1 MSLGARIP
9 TGARLMTVSTAET
22 PTIRFGIFEV
32 DRRSGELRRNGVR
45 VKLQEQPF
53 QILLTL
59 LEHPGEV
66 VTREE
71 LRSRL
76 WAEDTYV
83 DFDHSLNAAVRRLR
97 DALADSAENP
107 RFVET
112 VARRG
117 YRFLAPVNGVVTADT
132 SQPVPAI
139 SARRF
144 WIPLTIA
151 VLLAGVVLGL
161 IIARTRRQSGQITSA
176 AIKQRRLTASSE
188 ENPVLGAAIS
198 PDGKYLAF
206 ADKTGVS
213 LRQIDSGETHSLSL
227 PSGFAAIP
235 SGWYPDGTH
244 LVATWV
250 EGPIAPPSLWQ
261 ASIIGGA
268 PRKLIDDGQLPAVS
282 PDGSQIAFVKG
293 PKHAEEIW
301 LMAGDGEN
309 PRQLVVP
316 CHNCTVGVPAWSPDG
331 SKIAYVVSEYTP
343 LWRANTSV
351 VSFNLRTG
359 REETIFSS
367 GGHQAEVGRELELG
381 PALIWTTDNH
391 LVYSVSELA
400 PNQDDSNVWSVPLD
414 PQGHIAGSAVRLTA
428 APNEVSSL
436 SASADG
442 KRIIYTKNYS
452 NLGVYISELNSG
464 GTRLSAPHRLTLDYW
479 RNYAF
484 SWTADSKTV
493 LFASDRD
500 GTFHIFKQRLDQ
512 SAPELLVGGSEETS
526 LPRLAPDNATVV
538 FEIWPRLG
546 APPGSP
552 RRLMRISLAGGPP
565 QQILERSDLGNV
577 QCARA
582 PSTLCLYDLR
592 GPTMVS
598 FFRFDPLTGESEE
611 LPQLRIQDA
620 SSYAYNWTLSPDGKI
635 LATGKGKILQREPSI
650 TFTSVEDGSKR
661 TVTAQAWAGI
671 NSIDFAADGRS
682 VWASAF
688 TNTGK
693 WALLSIDLQG
703 RTRTMLEDA
712 QMAIGWAIPSPDG
725 KHLAMWKAN
734 GGSNVWMLENF

>member
-1 MSLGARIP
+1 VSLGARIP
-9 TGARLMTVSTAET
+9 TGARFMTVSGAET

-45 VKLQEQPF
+45 VKLQEQPL

-117 YRFLAPVNGVVTADT
+117 YRFLAPVNGAATIDT
-132 SQPVPAI
+132 SPPIPATGT
-139 SARRF
+139 RRF

-161 IIARTRRQSGQITSA
+161 IIARTRRLSGQITSA
-176 AIKQRRLTASSE
+176 PIKQRRLTASSE

-206 ADKTGVS
+206 ADKTGLS
-213 LRQIDSGETHSLSL
+213 LRQIDSGEIHSLTL
-227 PSGFAAIP
+227 PAGFAAIP
-235 SGWYPDGTH
+235 SAWYPDGTH

-250 EGPIAPPSLWQ
+250 EGPTAPPSLWQ
-261 ASIIGGA
+261 VSIIGGA
-268 PRKLIDDGQLPAVS
+268 PRKLIDEGQLPAIS
-282 PDGSQIAFVKG
+282 PNGSQIAFVKG
-293 PKHAEEIW
+293 PKHAEEMW

-309 PRQLVVP
+309 ARRLLAP

-331 SKIAYVVSEYTP
+331 SEIAYVVSEYTP

-391 LVYSVSELA
+391 LIYSVSEPA

-414 PQGHIAGSAVRLTA
+414 AQGHLAGSAVRLTA
-428 APNEVSSL
+428 APNEVSGL

-452 NLGVYISELNSG
+452 NPGVYVSELNSG
-464 GTRLSAPHRLTLDYW
+464 GTRLSTPQRLTLDYW

-484 SWTADSKTV
+484 SWTADSKAV

-500 GTFHIFKQRLDQ
+500 GTFHIFKQRIDQ
-512 SAPELLVGGSEETS
+512 STPELLVGGNEETS
-526 LPRLAPDNATVV
+526 LPRLAPDNATVI
-538 FEIWPRLG
+538 FEIWPKLG

-565 QQILERSDLGNV
+565 QQILERADLGNM
-577 QCARA
+577 QCARP
-582 PSTLCLYDLR
+582 PSNLCLYDLR
-592 GPTMVS
+592 GATQVS
-598 FFRFDPLTGESEE
+598 FFRFDPLTGDSEE

-650 TFTSVEDGSKR
+650 TFTSVEDGSR
-661 TVTAQAWAGI
+661 HTVTAQAWAGI

-682 VWASAF
+682 VWASAY

-725 KHLAMWKAN
+725 KHLALWKAN

>member
-1 MSLGARIP
+1 MALNARIP
-9 TGARLMTVSTAET
+9 NRTAEMPVT
-22 PTIRFGIFEV
+22 GTESASIRFGVFEV
-32 DRRSGELRRNGVR
+32 DPKSGELRRNGIR
-45 VKLQEQPF
+45 VKLQEQPC

-59 LEHPGEV
+59 LAKPGEV
-66 VTREE
+66 ITRDE
-71 LRSRL
+71 LRARL

-97 DALADSAENP
+97 DALGDSAENP

-117 YRFLAPVNGVVTADT
+117 YRFLAPVNGAVAAER
-132 SQPVPAI
+132 SQVVPATVT

-144 WIPLTIA
+144 WIPLTIG
-151 VLLAGVVLGL
+151 VLLAGVALGL
-161 IIARTRRQSGQITSA
+161 IIARPRRQTSA
-176 AIKQRRLTASSE
+176 AINQRRLTASSE
-188 ENPVLGAAIS
+188 ENPILGAAIS
-198 PDGKYLAF
+198 ADGKYLAF
-206 ADKTGVS
+206 ADKTGLS

-235 SGWYPDGTH
+235 SAWYPDGTH
-244 LVATWV
+244 LAATWV
-250 EGPIAPPSLWQ
+250 EGPTAPPSLWQ
-261 ASIIGGA
+261 VSIMGGA
-268 PRKLIDDGQLPAVS
+268 PRKLIDNGQLPAVS

-331 SKIAYVVSEYTP
+331 TKIAYVVSEYTP
-343 LWRANTSV
+343 LWRADTSV

-359 REETIFSS
+359 RGETIFSS
-367 GGHQAEVGRELELG
+367 GGHQAEFGRELELG
-381 PALIWTTDNH
+381 PALIWTADNH

-414 PQGHIAGSAVRLTA
+414 PQGHIAGRAVRLTA

-452 NLGVYISELNSG
+452 NLGVYVSELNSG
-464 GTRLSAPHRLTLDYW
+464 GTRLSTPQRLTLDYW

-484 SWTADSKTV
+484 SWTADSKTI

-512 SAPELLVGGSEETS
+512 SVPELLVGGSEETS

-538 FEIWPRLG
+538 FEIWPKLG

-565 QQILERSDLGNV
+565 QQILARSDLGNV
-577 QCARA
+577 QCARS
-582 PSTLCLYDLR
+582 PSKLCLYDLR

-635 LATGKGKILQREPSI
+635 LATGKGKILQREPNI

-693 WALLSIDLQG
+693 WALLNIDLQG
-703 RTRTMLEDA
+703 RTKTMLEDA

-725 KHLAMWKAN
+725 KHLALWKAN

>member
-1 MSLGARIP
+1 MSMPG
-9 TGARLMTVSTAET
+9 AET
-22 PTIRFGIFEV
+22 ATIRFGIFEV

-59 LEHPGEV
+59 LERPGEV

-71 LRSRL
+71 LRGRL
-76 WAEDTYV
+76 WTEDTYV

-97 DALADSAENP
+97 DALGDSAESP

-117 YRFLAPVNGVVTADT
+117 YRFLAPVNGAATTDK
-132 SQPVPAI
+132 SQPVPAT

-144 WIPLTIA
+144 RIPLTIA
-151 VLLAGVVLGL
+151 VLLAGVLLGW
-161 IIARTRRQSGQITSA
+161 IIARARRQSGQITSVS
-176 AIKQRRLTASSE
+176 IKQRRLTASSE

-198 PDGKYLAF
+198 PDGQYLAL
-206 ADKTGVS
+206 ADKTGLY
-213 LRQIDSGETHSLSL
+213 LRQIDSGESHPLTL

-235 SGWYPDGTH
+235 AGWYPDGSH

-250 EGPIAPPSLWQ
+250 EGPTTPPSLWQ
-261 ASIIGGA
+261 VSIIGGA
-268 PRKLIDDGQLPAVS
+268 PRKLIDNGQLPAIS

-293 PKHAEEIW
+293 PKHAEEVW
-301 LMAGDGEN
+301 LMAGNGEN
-309 PRQLVVP
+309 PRRLVVP
-316 CHNCTVGVPAWSPDG
+316 CQNCTVGVPAWSPDG
-331 SKIAYVVSEYTP
+331 SEIAYVINQYTP

-351 VSFNLRTG
+351 VLFNLRTG
-359 REETIFSS
+359 REETIFAL
-367 GGHQAEVGRELELG
+367 GGHQAENGSEMGLG
-381 PALIWTTDNH
+381 PALIWTSDNH
-391 LVYSVSELA
+391 LVYSMSEPA
-400 PNQDDSNVWSVPLD
+400 PNGDDSNVWSVPLD
-414 PQGHIAGSAVRLTA
+414 ARGHVAGSAVRLTA
-428 APNEVSSL
+428 APDEVSGL

-442 KRIIYTKNYS
+442 KRITYTKNYL
-452 NLGVYISELNSG
+452 NPGVYVSELNSG
-464 GTRLSAPHRLTLDYW
+464 GARLSAPQRLTLDNW
-479 RNYAF
+479 RNYPF
-484 SWTADSKTV
+484 SWTADSKAI
-493 LFASDRD
+493 FFSSDRD
-500 GTFHIFKQRLDQ
+500 GTFHIFKQRIDQ
-512 SAPELLVGGSEETS
+512 SAPELLVGGNEETS
-526 LPRLAPDNATVV
+526 LPRLTPDNANII
-538 FEIWPRLG
+538 FEIWPKLG
-546 APPGSP
+546 APPASP
-552 RRLMRISLAGGPP
+552 RRLMRMSLAGGPP
-565 QQILERSDLGNV
+565 QPVLQHDGLGNI
-577 QCARA
+577 QCARP
-582 PSTLCLYDLR
+582 PSNLCLYDLR
-592 GPTMVS
+592 SSTLVS
-598 FFRFDPLTGESEE
+598 FFRFDPMTGDSEE

-703 RTRTMLEDA
+703 RTKTMLEDA

-725 KHLAMWKAN
+725 KHLALWKASGN
-734 GGSNVWMLENF
+734 SNVWMLENF

>member
-1 MSLGARIP
+1 MSFGAKIP
-9 TGARLMTVSTAET
+9 TGSRFVSEPGTETATV
-22 PTIRFGIFEV
+22 RFGIFEV
-32 DRRSGELRRNGVR
+32 DRNSGELRRNGVR
-45 VKLQEQPF
+45 VKLQEQPY
-53 QILLTL
+53 QVLMTL
-59 LEHPGEV
+59 LERPGDI

-71 LRSRL
+71 LRTRL

-97 DALADSAENP
+97 DALGDTAENP

-112 VARRG
+112 IARRG
-117 YRFLAPVNGVVTADT
+117 YRFLLPVNGAVAVDA
-132 SQPVPAI
+132 SQPIPG
-139 SARRF
+139 SSTRRF

-151 VLLAGVVLGL
+151 VLVAGVMLGL
-161 IIARTRRQSGQITSA
+161 IIARPRPQSGQGTSGP
-176 AIKQRRLTASSE
+176 IKQRRLTASSE

-206 ADKTGVS
+206 ADKTGLS

-227 PSGFAAIP
+227 PTGFTAIP
-235 SGWYPDGTH
+235 AGWYPDGTH
-244 LVATWV
+244 LIATWV
-250 EGPIAPPSLWQ
+250 EGPTTPPSLWQ
-261 ASIIGGA
+261 VSIIGGA
-268 PRKLIDDGQLPAVS
+268 PRKLIDNGQLPAIS
-282 PDGSQIAFVKG
+282 PNGSQIAFVKG

-309 PRQLVVP
+309 PRRLVVP
-316 CHNCTVGVPAWSPDG
+316 CHNCTVGVPTWSPDG
-331 SKIAYVVSEYTP
+331 SEIAYVVSEYTP

-351 VSFNLRTG
+351 VSFNVRTG

-391 LVYSVSELA
+391 LVYSVSEPA
-400 PNQDDSNVWSVPLD
+400 PNQDDTNVWSVPVD
-414 PQGHIAGSAVRLTA
+414 AQGHLAGSAVRLTA
-428 APNEVSSL
+428 APNEVSGL

-452 NLGVYISELNSG
+452 NPGVYVSELNSG
-464 GTRLSAPHRLTLDYW
+464 DTRLSTPRRLTLDYW

-484 SWTADSKTV
+484 SWTADSKAV

-512 SAPELLVGGSEETS
+512 SAPELLVGGNEETS
-526 LPRLAPDNATVV
+526 LPRLTPDNANII
-538 FEIWPRLG
+538 FEIWPKLG

-552 RRLMRISLAGGPP
+552 RRLMRMSLAGGPP
-565 QQILERSDLGNV
+565 QQVLERADLGNV
-577 QCARA
+577 QCARP
-582 PSTLCLYDLR
+582 PSNLCLYDLR
-592 GPTMVS
+592 GPTQVS
-598 FFRFDPLTGESEE
+598 FFRFDPMTGESEE

-620 SSYAYNWTLSPDGKI
+620 SSYAYNWSLSPSGKI

-671 NSIDFAADGRS
+671 NSIDFAADGRG

-725 KHLAMWKAN
+725 KHLALWKAN

>member
-1 MSLGARIP
+1 MR
-9 TGARLMTVSTAET
+9 VSGAET
-22 PTIRFGIFEV
+22 ATIRFGIFEV

-117 YRFLAPVNGVVTADT
+117 YRFLAPVNGAVAAGT
-132 SQPVPAI
+132 SQPVPA
-139 SARRF
+139 SSTRRF
-144 WIPLTIA
+144 RIPLTIA
-151 VLLAGVVLGL
+151 ILLAGVLLGL
-161 IIARTRRQSGQITSA
+161 IIARTRRQSGQIASVP
-176 AIKQRRLTASSE
+176 IKQRRLTASSE

-206 ADKTGVS
+206 ADKTGLY
-213 LRQIDSGETHSLSL
+213 LRQIDSGETHSLTL

-235 SGWYPDGTH
+235 AGWYPDGSH

-250 EGPIAPPSLWQ
+250 EGPTAPPSLWQ
-261 ASIIGGA
+261 ISIIGGA
-268 PRKLIDDGQLPAVS
+268 PRKLIDNGQLPAIS

-301 LMAGDGEN
+301 LMAGNGEN
-309 PRQLVVP
+309 PRRLLVP
-316 CHNCTVGVPAWSPDG
+316 CQNCTVGGPAWSPDE
-331 SKIAYVVSEYTP
+331 SEIAYVISEYTP

-351 VSFNLRTG
+351 VLFNLRTG

-367 GGHQAEVGRELELG
+367 GGHQAESGREMELG
-381 PALIWTTDNH
+381 PALIWTSDNH
-391 LVYSVSELA
+391 LVYSMSEPA

-414 PQGHIAGSAVRLTA
+414 ARGHLAGSAVRLTA
-428 APNEVSSL
+428 APDEVSSL

-442 KRIIYTKNYS
+442 KRITYTKNYL
-452 NLGVYISELNSG
+452 NPGLYVSELTSG
-464 GTRLSAPHRLTLDYW
+464 GTRLSAPQRLTLDNW

-484 SWTADSKTV
+484 SWTADSKAV
-493 LFASDRD
+493 LFSSDRD
-500 GTFHIFKQRLDQ
+500 GTFHIFKQRIDQ
-512 SAPELLVGGSEETS
+512 SAPELLVGGNEETS
-526 LPRLAPDNATVV
+526 LPRLAPDNATII
-538 FEIWPRLG
+538 FEVWPKLG
-546 APPGSP
+546 APPNSP
-552 RRLMRISLAGGPP
+552 RRLMRMSLAGGPP
-565 QQILERSDLGNV
+565 QPVLQHDRLGNI
-577 QCARA
+577 QCARP
-582 PSTLCLYDLR
+582 PSDLCLYDLR
-592 GPTMVS
+592 GPTQVS
-598 FFRFDPLTGESEE
+598 FFRFDPMTGDSAE

-635 LATGKGKILQREPSI
+635 LATGKGKILQREPNI

-725 KHLAMWKAN
+725 KHLALWKAS
-734 GGSNVWMLENF
+734 GTSNIWMLENF